1 MTRAIIALALMGAL
15 AAGIYW
21 AGGREDRLQD
31 EIDNRDTLERMN
43 EATDSNLDDDGI
55 LDSLRALSK

>member
-21 AGGREDRLQD
+21 AGGREDRATTIQREK
-31 EIDNRDTLERMN
+31 EISDAIKDSDAAPSWRDQLLGRE
-43 EATDSNLDDDGI
+43 
-55 LDSLRALSK
+55 